1 MQGASQYPDNKCP
14 MHPYALPSTL
24 KIKFFWRRDLNR
36 TSLST
41 QLSSSFF
48 FFFFSSSR
56 VCYPYG
62 TAHILIFVSPC
73 LQLCLVQIMSPC
85 LLLYLIFIYYWFMVS
100 SGSWPHC
107 IEQVSCVLSVST
119 ASNYCLSPFFFLFF
133 FIVCF
138 FFFLTKVWNLPYL
151 LDRFGIIPD
160 NKYPV

>member
-1 MQGASQYPDNKCP
+1 MNEWTGLKFCDAVREAENKIKWREKRVATPVGPQQSLTTGQVQDASQYPDNKCP

-24 KIKFFWRRDLNR
+24 KIKFFWRKDLNR

-48 FFFFSSSR
+48 FFFFLSSSR

-85 LLLYLIFIYYWFMVS
+85 LLLYLIFIYY
-100 SGSWPHC
+100 
-107 IEQVSCVLSVST
+107 
-119 ASNYCLSPFFFLFF
+119 
-133 FIVCF
+133 
-138 FFFLTKVWNLPYL
+138 
-151 LDRFGIIPD
+151 
-160 NKYPV
+160 

>member
-24 KIKFFWRRDLNR
+24 KIKFFWRKDLNR

-41 QLSSSFF
+41 QLSSPFF

-73 LQLCLVQIMSPC
+73 VQLCLVQIMSLC
-85 LLLYLIFIYYWFMVS
+85 LLLYLIFIMVS
-100 SGSWPHC
+100 SRSWPHC
-107 IEQVSCVLSVST
+107 IEQVLCVLTVST
-119 ASNYCLSPFFFLFF
+119 ASNYCLSHIF
-133 FIVCF
+133 F
-138 FFFLTKVWNLPYL
+138 FFFLDQGVKFTIFIRPLRNYT
-151 LDRFGIIPD
+151 
-160 NKYPV
+160 